1 MAVHHA
7 LQGDLAARRRRAGYQ
22 RGGDDAVG
30 DNRVLAGIEPF
41 DAGVF
46 ETLFKAED
54 ETEQALRDTLLL
66 RKQAKEAK
74 DNAQS
79 ERLKQQVRTLQQR
92 RSEIRRQ
99 IKTATEQNAVYYRA
113 ARPYLDAQRK
123 LTQIDNYNHLDEI
136 IALYPDAKA
145 RLEQKQAA
153 KTVTV

>member
-1 MAVHHA
+1 M
-7 LQGDLAARRRRAGYQ
+7 
-22 RGGDDAVG
+22 
-30 DNRVLAGIEPF
+30 
-41 DAGVF
+41 
-46 ETLFKAED
+46 
-54 ETEQALRDTLLL
+54 
-66 RKQAKEAK
+66 AK